1 MIAAGAAGAL
11 QGGGPIERSVGHDNK
26 ETDTRMESVAEDRT
40 ERRPAAGRRDDEGKD
55 WPVSVLVV
63 DDEPGMLS
71 FLGRALAGRCE
82 SVDAV
87 ASAEAA
93 ASLVGRRR
101 FDVIILDIT
110 LPGKSGLAWLTELRA
125 QGFAGEVILMTAF
138 ADLETAIDALRAGA
152 SDFLLKPFRL
162 PQMLAAVGRAV
173 DRSALLRENFVLRRE
188 LKERESGVAGLI
200 GHSAAIQRVGGLLRR
215 LAPTPTTVLLVGES
229 GTGKEIA
236 ARALHGLSGR
246 SGPFVPV
253 NCAAIAAEL
262 IESELFGHV
271 KGAFTNAAGN
281 RDGLFYYARGGT
293 LFLDEV
299 SELPAAMQAK
309 LLRVLEEHKIR
320 PVGGEQE
327 IAVDV
332 RVVAATNRRLDQE
345 VQAGRFRQDLYYR
358 LHVLEIALPPLR
370 ERCEDLPELV
380 EHFNHQMALRLG
392 LPPVAIGAET
402 VARLADYDWPGNVR
416 ELKNLVERAILLG
429 GFDQCGLPEATPAS
443 AGPSAAAGD
452 GDETLRLDQVERQH
466 VLAVLALT
474 GGNKSEAA
482 RRLGIS
488 RKTLERRCA
497 EWGVI

>member
-1 MIAAGAAGAL
+1 MNYRDPVLETEWALNNGAKNG
-11 QGGGPIERSVGHDNK
+11 
-26 ETDTRMESVAEDRT
+26 ET
-40 ERRPAAGRRDDEGKD
+40 GQQ

-63 DDEPGMLS
+63 DDEPGILN
-71 FLGRALAGRCE
+71 FLGRALSSRCDGVETAG
-82 SVDAV
+82 
-87 ASAEAA
+87 SAEAA
-93 ASLVGRRR
+93 AKLASRKRY
-101 FDVIILDIT
+101 DVIILDIT
-110 LPGKSGLAWLTELRA
+110 LPGMSGLDWLKDLRT

-138 ADLETAIDALRAGA
+138 ADLQTAIDALRAGA
-152 SDFLLKPFRL
+152 SDFILKPFRL

-173 DRSALLRENFVLRRE
+173 ERSALLRENFILRRE
-188 LKERESGVAGLI
+188 LKERESGVSGLI
-200 GHSAAIQRVGGLLRR
+200 GRSPAIHQLGLLLKR
-215 LAPTPTTVLLVGES
+215 LAPAPSTVLLLGES

-271 KGAFTNAAGN
+271 RGAFTNAAGN

-299 SELPAAMQAK
+299 SELPLPMQAK
-309 LLRVLEEHKIR
+309 LLRVLEERKIR

-327 IAVDV
+327 IDVDV
-332 RVVAATNRRLDQE
+332 RVVAATNRRLDQA
-345 VQAGRFRQDLYYR
+345 VSDGRFRKDLYYR
-358 LHVLEIALPPLR
+358 LHVVEISIPPLR
-370 ERCEDLPELV
+370 ERLVDLPDLV

-392 LPPVAIGAET
+392 LPAVPVSPEIIEC
-402 VARLADYDWPGNVR
+402 LAHYGWPGNVR

-429 GFDQCGLPEATPAS
+429 GFDQCLLPEMELPPAAPLP
-443 AGPSAAAGD
+443 AGTD
-452 GDETLRLDQVERQH
+452 DDKLRLDLVERQH
-466 VLAVLALT
+466 VLAVLALS

-488 RKTLERRCA
+488 RKTLDRRCA
-497 EWGVI
+497 EWGVS